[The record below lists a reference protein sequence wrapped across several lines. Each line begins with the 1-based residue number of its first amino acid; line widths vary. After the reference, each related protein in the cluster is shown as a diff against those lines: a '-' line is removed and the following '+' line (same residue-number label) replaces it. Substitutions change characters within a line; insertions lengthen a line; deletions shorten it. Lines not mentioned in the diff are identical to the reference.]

1 VTQPADIRSRIQN
14 EILDYVAR
22 EILRDERHRID
33 PEEALISSGLIDSFH
48 LVDLALFVESA
59 FDVRI
64 DDTELSASVFD
75 SVRELTEFIL
85 ERLRGDAG

>member
-1 VTQPADIRSRIQN
+1 
-14 EILDYVAR
+14 
-22 EILRDERHRID
+22 
-33 PEEALISSGLIDSFH
+33 
-48 LVDLALFVESA
+48 LFVESA